1 MKHWAPLWGVGIL
14 HLMTKLRALAH
25 FRRKTRWLVA
35 LVVTL
40 VAGVAIAYV
49 YLPSSTDTSSQK
61 QWVRVEPQLLEN
73 RLGLV
78 GRIQAATSLTI
89 AAPFEGV
96 IADVVVTEGQ
106 RVKRGQPLL
115 SLDTAQL
122 DIQLRQALT
131 ELLKAQRTVQDLV
144 EWENS
149 QDVAR
154 VRRTLTNAQ
163 LSLSDTERKLVDTR
177 ALFERGI
184 VPRMEVDTLEQQ
196 AKVQRLDLA
205 AAKEELNATLDK
217 GTGENRQI
225 ADMELANAQ
234 SRYQALQVQQAQRE
248 LVSPFDGIVVRPLV
262 QGSDKALSIQ
272 KGTRVTQ
279 GAPLFGIINLEQIQ
293 AVARIE
299 EADLHQ
305 LYEGMP
311 VQITGDGFA
320 GLSLQG
326 QIKTIGV
333 QGRSSE
339 SQGAGVNYDVLVA
352 IDPLTPEQ
360 RQRVRL
366 NMSAKLA
373 IVTYRN
379 EHGLAVPAG
388 ALRQGPDGQI
398 FVTYRRE
405 LRDPAQQI
413 TVTPGYAVPQG
424 VEVVGLDAG
433 YVEISGQQ

>member
-1 MKHWAPLWGVGIL
+1 M
-14 HLMTKLRALAH
+14 HLTTKIGAFAR
-25 FRRKTRWLVA
+25 FRRKTLWFTAFIIA
-35 LVVTL
+35 LI
-40 VAGVAIAYV
+40 AGAIT
-49 YLPSSTDTSSQK
+49 YLSFPYSTETSSSQR
-61 QWVRVEPQLLEN
+61 WVHVEPQLQEN

-89 AAPFEGV
+89 ATPFDGV
-96 IADVVVTEGQ
+96 IAEVIVTEGQ

-115 SLDTAQL
+115 SLDTTQL

-131 ELLKAQRTVQDLV
+131 ELLKAQKTVQDLV
-144 EWENS
+144 GWENS

-163 LSLSDTERKLVDTR
+163 LSLSDTERKLIDTR

-196 AKVQRLDLA
+196 VKVQQLDLA
-205 AAKEELNATLDK
+205 AAKMELSIALDK
-217 GTGENRQI
+217 GIGENRQI

-234 SRYQALQVQQAQRE
+234 SRYQALQAQQAQRE
-248 LVSPFDGIVVRPLV
+248 LISPFDGIVIRPQV
-262 QGSDKALSIQ
+262 PESDKGLFIQ

-279 GAPLFGIINLEQIQ
+279 GTPLLGVINLEQIQ

-299 EADLHQ
+299 ETDLHQ
-305 LYEGMP
+305 VYEGMP
-311 VQITGDGFA
+311 VEITGDGFA
-320 GLSLQG
+320 GLSLRG

-333 QGRSSE
+333 QGNSKE
-339 SQGAGVNYDVLVA
+339 MQGAGVTYDLLVA

-360 RQRVRL
+360 RQRIRL

-379 EHGLAVPAG
+379 ERGLAVPAE
-388 ALRQGPDGQI
+388 ALRTGPDGRT
-398 FVTYRRE
+398 FVNYRRE
-405 LRDPAQQI
+405 LNAQIQQI
-413 TVTPGYAVPQG
+413 MVTPGHAVPQG
-424 VEVVGLDAG
+424 VEVSGLEAG
-433 YVEISGQQ
+433 YVEVLVQK

>member
-1 MKHWAPLWGVGIL
+1 M
-14 HLMTKLRALAH
+14 HLTTKIRGLA
-25 FRRKTRWLVA
+25 RSKYKTRWLMTLAIA
-35 LVVTL
+35 LVIG
-40 VAGVAIAYV
+40 AAIAYV
-49 YLPSSTDTSSQK
+49 FLSSSTDTSSPQR
-61 QWVRVEPQLLEN
+61 WVHVEPQLLEN

-89 AAPFEGV
+89 AAPFDGV
-96 IADVVVTEGQ
+96 IAEVMVTEGQ
-106 RVKRGQPLL
+106 RVKREQPLL
-115 SLDTAQL
+115 SLDTTQL

-131 ELLKAQRTVQDLV
+131 ELLKAQKTVQDLV
-144 EWENS
+144 GWENS
-149 QDVAR
+149 PDVAR

-163 LSLSDTERKLVDTR
+163 LSLSDTERKLIDTR

-196 AKVQRLDLA
+196 VRVQQLDLA
-205 AAKEELNATLDK
+205 AAKAELSTALDK

-234 SRYQALQVQQAQRE
+234 SRYQALQAQQAQRE
-248 LVSPFDGIVVRPLV
+248 LISPFDGIVIRPQV
-262 QGSDKALSIQ
+262 PESDKGLFIQ

-279 GAPLFGIINLEQIQ
+279 GTPLLGIINLEQIQ

-305 LYEGMP
+305 VYEEMP
-311 VQITGDGFA
+311 VEITGDGFA
-320 GLSLQG
+320 GLSLRG

-333 QGRSSE
+333 QGNSKE
-339 SQGAGVNYDVLVA
+339 MQGAGVTYDLLVA

-360 RQRVRL
+360 RQRIRL

-379 EHGLAVPAG
+379 ERGLAVPAE
-388 ALRQGPDGQI
+388 ALHTGSDGRT
-398 FVTYRRE
+398 FVNYRRE
-405 LRDPAQQI
+405 VNAQTQQI
-413 TVTPGYAVPQG
+413 IVTPGHAVPQG
-424 VEVVGLDAG
+424 VEVSGLEAG
-433 YVEISGQQ
+433 YVEVPAQK